1 MEREKNLIR
10 YNEKEYNIVTC
21 VYNDDHEERMKQEEQ
36 DEVEKT
42 MKKYW
47 KTHDYDPV
55 FVKYFDK
62 EKEKEF
68 QQLQKV

>member
-1 MEREKNLIR
+1 
-10 YNEKEYNIVTC
+10 
-21 VYNDDHEERMKQEEQ
+21 
-36 DEVEKT
+36 

-62 EKEKEF
+62 NKEKEF
-68 QQLQKV
+68 QELRKIQESKHGKDFEKKLPPSYVYREGYMPDPSKPVPDALKTL